1 MKKRAYGKINLGL
14 KVIKKRED
22 GFHEIE
28 TVMTR
33 ISLYDEMTFTESDKI
48 EVECTGLTLAMKDNL
63 VYKVALYLKEKYQV
77 SKGIKI
83 NIKKMIPS
91 EAGLG
96 GGSSDA
102 AMTIMCL
109 NKIWNLKMRRIDMMK
124 TANLFGSDIAFFLLN
139 EPCFVYGKGDKMR
152 YIKIKNKL
160 FLVLVKPSF
169 GVETKKAFSMVDEYS
184 ESGYLDKLIEIL
196 NSGDIKDI
204 ECEISNDLEK
214 AILKDDKYSKIK
226 VIEKELLSSGAMFAS
241 MSGSGSSVYAAFK
254 DKKMQEVAYKNMLKN
269 GYQAYKIYNK

>member
-109 NKIWNLKMRRIDMMK
+109 NKIWNLKM
-124 TANLFGSDIAFFLLN
+124 
-139 EPCFVYGKGDKMR
+139 
-152 YIKIKNKL
+152 
-160 FLVLVKPSF
+160 
-169 GVETKKAFSMVDEYS
+169 
-184 ESGYLDKLIEIL
+184 
-196 NSGDIKDI
+196 
-204 ECEISNDLEK
+204 
-214 AILKDDKYSKIK
+214 
-226 VIEKELLSSGAMFAS
+226 
-241 MSGSGSSVYAAFK
+241 
-254 DKKMQEVAYKNMLKN
+254 
-269 GYQAYKIYNK
+269 